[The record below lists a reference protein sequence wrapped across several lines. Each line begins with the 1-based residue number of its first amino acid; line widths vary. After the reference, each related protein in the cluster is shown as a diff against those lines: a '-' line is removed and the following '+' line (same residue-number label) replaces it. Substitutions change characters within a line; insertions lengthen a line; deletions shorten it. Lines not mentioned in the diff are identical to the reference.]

1 MKTESFKDLSKSVL
15 SVLRESAQSQE
26 SLESYILREAA
37 ADDAAAAADAEQA
50 AAAADAEQAAAA
62 EAPAAEEPEAE
73 VEAPEAEEAPTAK
86 SNEKPKYVAQVS
98 KDGEEAVLLLSK
110 GQLEDLIHENGT
122 KCVVKLYELGKE
134 AKVPTVKVK
143 M

>member
-1 MKTESFKDLSKSVL
+1 MKTESFKALSESVL
-15 SVLRESAQSQE
+15 DVLREATQSKQ
-26 SLESYILREAA
+26 SLESYVLAEAA
-37 ADDAAAAADAEQA
+37 ADEAAAAEEA
-50 AAAADAEQAAAA
+50 AAAA
-62 EAPAAEEPEAE
+62 EAPAEEAPEAE
-73 VEAPEAEEAPTAK
+73 VEAPEAEETAK

>member
-1 MKTESFKDLSKSVL
+1 MKTESFKALSESVL
-15 SVLRESAQSQE
+15 NVLRESTQSKE

-37 ADDAAAAADAEQA
+37 EDDAAAAAEQA
-50 AAAADAEQAAAA
+50 AAAADAEAA
-62 EAPAAEEPEAE
+62 PAEEPEGE
-73 VEAPEAEEAPTAK
+73 VEAPEAEEAPAAK